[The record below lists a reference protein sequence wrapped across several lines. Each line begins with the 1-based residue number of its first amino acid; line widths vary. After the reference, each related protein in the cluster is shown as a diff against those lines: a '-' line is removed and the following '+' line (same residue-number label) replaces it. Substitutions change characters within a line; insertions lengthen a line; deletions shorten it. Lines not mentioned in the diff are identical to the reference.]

1 MSSNLQVRLR
11 SLPVQA
17 VEEAHFQLVRGD
29 IPVVAPGEVLVRT
42 RGLSLDPYVRKRMA
56 DAVAGR
62 AVLAPGHL
70 MMGRTVGE
78 VVESRSPAFC
88 PGDTVLGWGGWQQFA
103 VEAAARLEKVAP
115 ISGHSVLVHL
125 GVLGRPGITAW
136 LGVVQVLKVNPGEEL
151 VVSSAAGAV
160 GSLAGQIARHRGAR
174 VTGIAGGPAKCR
186 AVVDELGFDT
196 CVDHRSE
203 GFESALS
210 EATAQG
216 VGACFENVGAAVLD
230 ATLDRMNEGG
240 RIALCGLI
248 GQYHSGAAYA
258 YRHIGRVLDRAL
270 QLRGFRIDDHIALH
284 EQARNDLTVWLEAG
298 VLRPWETVAHGLEQA
313 PAAFVGMLQ
322 GRGLGK
328 TLVQVS

>member
-1 MSSNLQVRLR
+1 VSRA
-11 SLPVQA
+11 LPADLPSA
-17 VEEAHFQLVRGD
+17 VPWSTNSAS
-29 IPVVAPGEVLVRT
+29 I
-42 RGLSLDPYVRKRMA
+42 
-56 DAVAGR
+56 
-62 AVLAPGHL
+62 LA
-70 MMGRTVGE
+70 
-78 VVESRSPAFC
+78 S
-88 PGDTVLGWGGWQQFA
+88 
-103 VEAAARLEKVAP
+103 
-115 ISGHSVLVHL
+115 
-125 GVLGRPGITAW
+125 
-136 LGVVQVLKVNPGEEL
+136 
-151 VVSSAAGAV
+151 
-160 GSLAGQIARHRGAR
+160 
-174 VTGIAGGPAKCR
+174 
-186 AVVDELGFDT
+186 
-196 CVDHRSE
+196 
-203 GFESALS
+203 
-210 EATAQG
+210 TAQG